1 MNNFHH
7 FNFERYWT
15 FLIVVIAVFSM
26 AATKQNLPRENTE
39 HFEYSWPSIF
49 PIKFETLIKKAV
61 RKRCQNHFCTVQI
74 LGQWEA
80 YTYDGSLTSHKNS
93 EKSNKQILIKK
104 HNFWA
109 QFYLFR
115 SSFCP
120 EFPIKS
126 NTKYFTKSV
135 CVLLCWHKKQKQELV
150 LSWSSYGSF
159 CSPICPLL
167 PQIQVNA
174 KANFLSKEIGSS
186 HALLPA
192 ETKIWKSK
200 QTDFKAN
207 KKGLFLG
214 PFYPILL

>member
-1 MNNFHH
+1 MSPI
-7 FNFERYWT
+7 
-15 FLIVVIAVFSM
+15 LSISI
-26 AATKQNLPRENTE
+26 QLLPR
-39 HFEYSWPSIF
+39 
-49 PIKFETLIKKAV
+49 
-61 RKRCQNHFCTVQI
+61 
-74 LGQWEA
+74 
-80 YTYDGSLTSHKNS
+80 
-93 EKSNKQILIKK
+93 
-104 HNFWA
+104 
-109 QFYLFR
+109 
-115 SSFCP
+115 

-214 PFYPILL
+214 PFIPFCFKQEFPAIRNMLCLLSIHRTLPKSIRYRLKNLRNF